1 MIRNYFKIALRNLW
15 KHKGFSAIN
24 IIGLAMG
31 LGCFI
36 VIAMYVFDEL
46 SYDRY
51 NEKADRIY
59 RINSDIRFGGTE
71 LNMAVSSDP
80 MGETLKQDYPE
91 VEESTRIYTSGGS
104 KLVKK
109 GDEFIKEIKVVH
121 ADSTLF
127 NVFTLPAI
135 VGDTRIALREPN
147 TVVITETAAQ
157 RYFSSAE
164 NAIGKT
170 LETNDNGSTL
180 YKVTA
185 VIKDVPKNSHF
196 DIEFFFS
203 MANIRYNMGNYL
215 SHNFHTY
222 LVLVPE
228 TDYQLFS
235 KNFRDYTNKYVIPQA
250 SQFMEVESMEQFEQA
265 GNKLEYS
272 LTPLTDIHLKSSR
285 GVELGANGNIQY
297 VYIFSAAALFIL
309 LIACINFMN
318 LTTARSSG
326 RAKEV
331 GIRKVLGSEKKAL
344 VWQFLTES
352 TLIAFIALALAISLT
367 WLSLSWFNEIS
378 GKEMLI
384 STLLKSQYLIFLIAL
399 PFVVGLMAGMY
410 PAFFLSAFQP
420 IKVLKGDISKGHKK
434 NNFRSILVVF
444 QFSTSIILIIGTI
457 VIYRQL
463 NHIQNTQVGFNKEQV
478 LVVENSG
485 LPNQSRESVKSEI
498 EQLTNVKSAS
508 FGRFLPV
515 SDSSRNDNVFSTE
528 TVITETNGFN
538 MQIWNIDYNYIPTM
552 GMEIIKG
559 RNFSREFGSDSLG
572 MILNETAVKS
582 AGFGENPIGKKL
594 YTSFGPNEPM
604 IPFTII
610 GVVKNFN
617 YESLRENVR
626 PLSMVLGNNNS
637 VSIYRFN
644 TSDISGLV
652 RTIES
657 KYKALAPGMPFNYH
671 FLDDSFDKMY
681 RQEQR
686 VGKVALTFS
695 FLAIII
701 ACLGLFGLATYIAE
715 QRTKEIGIRKVLGA
729 SVSNIVTML
738 SINFIKLVLIS
749 FVIATPIAWWFMN
762 KWLQDFAFR
771 INFSWWIFA
780 ITGIMALLIALVALS
795 FQAIKAAI
803 SNPVKSLRTE

>member
-1 MIRNYFKIALRNLW
+1 MFRNYIKIALRNLW
-15 KHKGFSAIN
+15 KYKGFTAIN
-24 IIGLAMG
+24 VIGLAMG

-51 NEKADRIY
+51 NEKVDRIY
-59 RINSDIRFGGTE
+59 RINSDIRFGGTD
-71 LNMAVSSDP
+71 LVMAVSSDP
-80 MGETLKQDYPE
+80 MGETLKKDYPE
-91 VEESTRIYTSGGS
+91 VEESTRFYASSGS
-104 KLVKK
+104 KLIKK
-109 GDEFIKEIKVVH
+109 GDEFIKETKVAH

-135 VGDTRIALREPN
+135 IGDTKTALREPN
-147 TVVITETAAQ
+147 TVVISETAAQ
-157 RYFSSAE
+157 RYFGSVE

-170 LETNDNGSTL
+170 LETDDGGSTL

-196 DIEFFFS
+196 DFDLFFS
-203 MANIRYNMGNYL
+203 MANIRYDMGNYL

-222 LVLVPE
+222 LVLAPN
-228 TDYQLFS
+228 TDYKAFS
-235 KNFRDYTNKYVIPQA
+235 DNFRDYINKYVIPQA
-250 SQFMEVESMEQFEQA
+250 SQFMEVKSMEQFEQA

-272 LTPLTDIHLKSSR
+272 LTPLSDIHLKSSR
-285 GVELGANGNIQY
+285 GVELKANGNIQY

-344 VWQFLTES
+344 IWQFLTES
-352 TLIAFIALALAISLT
+352 TLIAFIALIISVVIT
-367 WLSLSWFNEIS
+367 WLSLDWFNGIS
-378 GKEMLI
+378 GKEMII
-384 STLLKSQYLIFLIAL
+384 SALFRSNFLLFLIAL
-399 PFVVGLMAGMY
+399 PFVVGLFAGIY

-420 IKVLKGDISKGHKK
+420 IAVLKGDISRGHKK
-434 NNFRSILVVF
+434 SNLRNLLVVF

-463 NHIQNTQVGFNKEQV
+463 NHIQTSQIGFQKDQV

-498 EQLTNVKSAS
+498 EQLADVKSAS
-508 FGRFLPV
+508 FAGYLPV
-515 SDSSRNDNVFSTE
+515 SDSSRNDTTFSTE
-528 TVITETNGFN
+528 TVMTETNGFN
-538 MQIWNIDYNYIPTM
+538 MQIWRVDYNYISTM
-552 GMEIIKG
+552 GMEIIEG

-582 AGFGENPIGKKL
+582 AGFGDNPIGKKL
-594 YTSFGPNEPM
+594 YTSFGPNAPM

-626 PLSMVLGNNNS
+626 PLSMVLGNNNWE
-637 VSIYRFN
+637 SIYRFN
-644 TSDISGLV
+644 TTDISGLIS
-652 RTIES
+652 TIEN
-657 KYKALAPGMPFNYH
+657 KYKAMAPGMPFNYH
-671 FLDDSFDKMY
+671 FLDDSFDNMY

-715 QRTKEIGIRKVLGA
+715 QRTKEIGIRKVMGA

-738 SINFIKLVLIS
+738 STDFIKLVVIS

-771 INFSWWIFA
+771 IDLSWWIFA
-780 ITGIMALLIALVALS
+780 LTGIVALLIALFTLS

-803 SNPVKSLRTE
+803 SNPVDSLRTE

>member
-1 MIRNYFKIALRNLW
+1 MIKNYFKIALRNLW
-15 KHKGFSAIN
+15 KHKGFTAIN
-24 IIGLAMG
+24 IVGLAMG

-46 SYDRY
+46 SYDRW
-51 NEKADRIY
+51 NEKADHIY
-59 RINSDIRFGGTE
+59 RINSDIRFGGTD
-71 LNMAVSSDP
+71 LVMAVSADP
-80 MGETLKQDYPE
+80 MGETLKNDYPE
-91 VEESTRIYTSGGS
+91 VLESTRFYASNGS
-104 KLVKK
+104 KLIKK
-109 GDEFIKEIKVVH
+109 GNEFINEAKVVH

-135 VGDTRIALREPN
+135 LGDTKTALKEPN
-147 TVVITETAAQ
+147 TVVITETAAK
-157 RYFSSAE
+157 RYFGTVE
-164 NAIGKT
+164 NAMGKD

-196 DIEFFFS
+196 DFDFFFS
-203 MANIRYNMGNYL
+203 MANIRYNLGNYL

-222 LVLVPE
+222 IVLTPN
-228 TDYQLFS
+228 TDYKAFS
-235 KNFRDYTNKYVIPQA
+235 KNFRDYINKYVLPQA
-250 SQFMEVESMEQFEQA
+250 SQFMEVKSMEQFEQA

-272 LTPLTDIHLKSSR
+272 LIPLTDIHLKSSR
-285 GVELGANGNIQY
+285 GVELGVNGNIQY

-331 GIRKVLGSEKKAL
+331 GIRKVLGTEKKSL
-344 VWQFLTES
+344 IWQFLTES
-352 TLIAFIALALAISLT
+352 TLIAFIALALAIG
-367 WLSLSWFNEIS
+367 LSWISLGWFNGIS

-384 STLLKSQYLIFLIAL
+384 SSLFNSRYLIFLLVL
-399 PFVVGLMAGMY
+399 PFIVGLLAGIY

-420 IKVLKGDISKGHKK
+420 ITVLKGEISKGHKK
-434 NNFRSILVVF
+434 NNFRSLLVVF

-463 NHIQNTQVGFNKEQV
+463 DHIQSSQLGFQKDHV

-485 LPNQSRESVKSEI
+485 MSNSARESIKSEI
-498 EQLTNVKSAS
+498 EQLTDIKSAS
-508 FGRFLPV
+508 FGGYLPV
-515 SDSSRNDNVFSTE
+515 GDSSRSDTTFSTE
-528 TVITETNGFN
+528 AVMTETNGFN
-538 MQIWNIDYNYIPTM
+538 MQYWSVDYDYIPTM
-552 GMEIIKG
+552 GMEIIEG
-559 RNFSREFGSDSLG
+559 RNFSREFGADSLG

-582 AGFGENPIGKKL
+582 TGFKDPIGKKL
-594 YTSFGPNEPM
+594 YTSFGPNEPA
-604 IPFTII
+604 IPYTII

-617 YESLRENVR
+617 YESLRQNVG
-626 PLSMVLGNNNS
+626 PLSFVMGNNSWIS
-637 VSIYRFN
+637 VYRFN
-644 TSDISGLV
+644 TSDVSGLV
-652 RTIES
+652 STIEN
-657 KYKALAPGMPFNYH
+657 KYKAMAPGMPFNYH
-671 FLDDSFDKMY
+671 FLDESFDNMY

-729 SVSNIVTML
+729 SVTNIVKML
-738 SINFIKLVLIS
+738 STDFVKLVLIS
-749 FVIATPIAWWFMN
+749 FVIATPIAWWLMN
-762 KWLQDFAFR
+762 KWLQEFAFR
-771 INFSWWIFA
+771 IDLSWWIFA
-780 ITGIMALLIALVALS
+780 ITGLIALIIALGTLS
-795 FQAIKAAI
+795 FQAIRAAI